1 MPPPNCPSW
10 CVENPLDGHP
20 RHRGETRAVAATV
33 EARGGGGPVTTE
45 LLVEL
50 SRMHDEV
57 AVWLYLGDGW
67 TGFSLSLPSAARLST
82 ALGATLSDAGTLEAT
97 GL

>member
-1 MPPPNCPSW
+1 MSRPNCPPW
-10 CVENPLDGHP
+10 CVESPVDGHA

-33 EARGGGGPVTTE
+33 EARGGDGPHATE

-50 SRMHDEV
+50 SRMSDEV

-67 TGFSLSLPSAARLST
+67 TGFALSLPSAARLS
-82 ALGATLSDAGTLEAT
+82 AAIKLTLRDAGTLEVT
-97 GL
+97 GP